1 MKKNLFT
8 LILLCSMLFA
18 QLPGFANIKVD
29 TYSSINT
36 IKIHGERHHE
46 ALRSPLPAQLSLT
59 DHLLIAES
67 LDFES
72 DFKITITNLSTGE
85 IVYEQIY
92 NASTKYTTIDLGTEE
107 MGQYTIQLSSANWLL
122 YGDFSL

>member
-8 LILLCSMLFA
+8 LILLCSMLFT

-29 TYSSINT
+29 TYSTINT

-46 ALRSPLPAQLSLT
+46 ALRSPFPAQVSQI
-59 DHLLIAES
+59 DHLLMAES
-67 LDFES
+67 LNFES
-72 DFKITITNLSTGE
+72 DYKITITNLSTGE
-85 IVYEQIY
+85 IVYEQTY
-92 NASTKYTTIDLGTEE
+92 NASTKYVTIDLSTEE
-107 MGQYTIQLSSANWLL
+107 AGDYKIELSSANWLL